1 MKYSRSVAWLALLP
15 GLLVAS
21 CEWPELEETPAVR
34 AFTKQ
39 PLKISQPV
47 RLEFECRDYC
57 SEYAL
62 RVVNVSCPDGSCA
75 VQNKREIIALRAGVH
90 AVFEVAVLSRSR
102 NEQILT
108 GTFEADATDLRLVIA
123 IDRTPLP
130 ALSPVGYRS
139 ESAFLVGSQ
148 FRVTIGD
155 TRCPPGSD
163 SYECNGFVPTNG
175 FTLSAD
181 VAAVRLSR
189 HEDPRPGWFWYDGF
203 AEQSGRAT
211 FEARNNAGPIPID
224 PPSSVEVGTPTTSSS
239 NVSSPATPPIV
250 RARTSRARPS
260 PARAAYRPSPWSSSK
275 TRQASA
281 RTSPASFACVR
292 ARTSTAERWRPRS
305 NRIRG
310 RSTPRTSQRRSARS
324 CGLNVRHPRHGSSPG
339 WGRRSVPTASARAC
353 CRAAARMPGHRR
365 VTLRPTEAR
374 RRVLEA
380 RSSCETPSAQRA
392 AHEIAYR

>member
-1 MKYSRSVAWLALLP
+1 M
-15 GLLVAS
+15 
-21 CEWPELEETPAVR
+21 
-34 AFTKQ
+34 
-39 PLKISQPV
+39 KISQPV

-224 PPSSVEVGTPTTSSS
+224 PPSSVEVGTADDVVEQWLLTSYPS
-239 NVSSPATPPIV
+239 N
-250 RARTSRARPS
+250 RACANI
-260 PARAAYRPSPWSSSK
+260 
-275 TRQASA
+275 ASA
-281 RTSPASFACVR
+281 TIAGARCISTEPMVVFEDPPGFSANVTSLVR
-292 ARTSTAERWRPRS
+292 LRS
-305 NRIRG
+305 G
-310 RSTPRTSQRRSARS
+310 TYLYGGAMAT
-324 CGLNVRHPRHGSSPG
+324 
-339 WGRRSVPTASARAC
+339 
-353 CRAAARMPGHRR
+353 
-365 VTLRPTEAR
+365 TLEPDQGPVDT
-374 RRVLEA
+374 
-380 RSSCETPSAQRA
+380 TD
-392 AHEIAYR
+392 I